1 MIDDL
6 SVHRVIDLDQ
16 AVVEIVDRR
25 RDWESAGLAVGPV
38 SWRDE
43 AASWPQRLE
52 ADRSRVDDPDSI
64 GVRITGLAETEL
76 CVVLFRG
83 GWADVDFI
91 VNIDDAGALPAP
103 DVSSPQAFG
112 NLLDRCVSRVF
123 GSS

>member
-1 MIDDL
+1 MQQ
-6 SVHRVIDLDQ
+6 VIDLDQ
-16 AVVEIVDRR
+16 AVIEIADRR
-25 RDWESAGLAVGPV
+25 RGWESAGLTVEAI

-52 ADRSRVDDPDSI
+52 TDRSRVDDPGSI

-103 DVSSPQAFG
+103 DVTSPQAFG
-112 NLLDRCVSRVF
+112 ILLDRCVSRVF